1 MQRIIFS
8 LLLAG
13 LSTGAV
19 FAKGKDIDKVNGS
32 IHTEAGVS
40 YGDLESVNGSIELE
54 ENAIAEGVS
63 TVNGSIRIRDGAQ
76 AESIETVN
84 GGLKLG
90 RGVVIRDGLETVN
103 GRIEI
108 GGGSRIGEGIESVNG
123 SIDVDNAEVGGGIET
138 VNADLT
144 LDNGTLVRGG
154 IHYEEPGGSW
164 FNFGKKKTP
173 KVVIGANVVVEGDLK
188 FDHDVELFVH
198 DSAKVGRIS
207 GASAKRYSGSTP

>member
-1 MQRIIFS
+1 MQRILFS

-13 LSTGAV
+13 LSSGAV

-40 YGDLESVNGSIELE
+40 YGDLESVNGSIDLD
-54 ENAIAEGVS
+54 ENAIAETVS

-90 RGVVIRDGLETVN
+90 SRVVIHEGLETVN
-103 GRIEI
+103 GRIVV
-108 GGGSRIGEGIESVNG
+108 GSGSRIGEGIESVNG
-123 SIDVDNAEVGGGIET
+123 SIEVDNAEIGGGIET

-144 LDNGTLVRGG
+144 LDNGALVRGG
-154 IHYEEPGGSW
+154 IHYDEPGGSW

-173 KVVIGANVVVEGDLK
+173 KVVIGANVVVEGDLT
-188 FDHDVELFVH
+188 FDHEVELFVH